1 MPLDFLTRMTV
12 MGTNPFMI
20 SAALLLIMA
29 RDVSRAAHSLRVG
42 KLP

>member
-29 RDVSRAAHSLRVG
+29 RDVSRAAHNLRAG
-42 KLP
+42 MLP